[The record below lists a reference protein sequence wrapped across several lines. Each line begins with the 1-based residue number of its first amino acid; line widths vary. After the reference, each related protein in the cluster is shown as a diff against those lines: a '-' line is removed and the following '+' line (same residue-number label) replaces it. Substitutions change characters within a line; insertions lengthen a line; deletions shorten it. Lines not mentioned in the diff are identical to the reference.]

1 MPTAHRASSP
11 PTTMLCQLRCL
22 SSIRLLAKVISSQVL
37 RDNSLNFISPHWLLL
52 ELGNF
57 VEHGND
63 AAGVAR
69 ANARNAAVTGAIV
82 SAKRWMGVLAA
93 IQRKQAG
100 REAAQRADRGEI
112 S

>member
-1 MPTAHRASSP
+1 LKPDAEGGDDG
-11 PTTMLCQLRCL
+11 CL
-22 SSIRLLAKVISSQVL
+22 SSARGPAAETGNMPDHPEDDALA
-37 RDNSLNFISPHWLLL
+37 RDMI
-52 ELGNF
+52 E
-57 VEHGND
+57 VHGND

-100 REAAQRADRGEI
+100 REAAPERADRGENL
-112 S
+112 